1 MLYAFIC
8 FLTLPWYFRE
18 REKTRPLPTSTAPWQ
33 QRQDQTLEQKQYFS
47 KKNVETLLTH
57 HLFSEKTV
65 F

>member
-8 FLTLPWYFRE
+8 FLTLPWYFRK
-18 REKTRPLPTSTAPWQ
+18 REKTRPFPTSTASWQ
-33 QRQDQTLEQKQYFS
+33 QRPNVGTKTIFF

-57 HLFSEKTV
+57 HFFNEKTV